1 MPENVYQEVSRV
13 VDEEV
18 KNVYREVSR
27 LVDEEVAKLMDRTNR
42 EVDRVVNR
50 ALGVAAPEGFDTR
63 HWQDR
68 LDALLATHRIP
79 GAVLAVLTD
88 GEIHELASGIL
99 HTGTGVEATTDSVF
113 QIGSISKGYT
123 AALAVLLADAGKL
136 DLDAPVANVLPD
148 FAVADAEAS
157 RTITPRQLL
166 NHTSGIEGDYVNDT
180 GRGDDCL
187 ARYVEAA
194 RNVGM
199 TNPPGATMSYSGTA
213 YNILGRIVEVVTGR
227 TWDEALKELLFTP
240 LGLGRTMTLPE
251 EVLRFRAAMGHMG
264 DPGED
269 PVPTP
274 LWNMLPRSAGPYGG
288 ISATAADVVRFARL
302 FVDGGTAPD
311 GTRVLSSAGVEAML
325 NREVEMPDEWF
336 LGAHWGLGWGLFEW
350 DGARGFGHD
359 GSTFGQ
365 LAYLRAIP
373 EKGLAI
379 ALLTNGGG
387 AAPKVYEALC
397 RELTAELAG
406 VTMPAFGPPEQP
418 PTVNTAPF
426 TGAYKREGFLMTIT
440 DRPSD
445 EGVLQL
451 TYEGADGLAGSFD
464 PLVWHLTPVSDSPAR
479 TVFAGR
485 RNEKDGWIPVVFYA
499 LADGSRYVHFGARAT
514 AKSAS

>member
-1 MPENVYQEVSRV
+1 MAENVYQEVSRV

-27 LVDEEVAKLMDRTNR
+27 LVDDEVAKLMERTNR

-50 ALGVAAPEGFDTR
+50 ALGVVAPSGFDAA
-63 HWQDR
+63 HWQARLDR
-68 LDALLATHRIP
+68 LLAAHRIP
-79 GAVLAVLTD
+79 GAALAVLAD

-123 AALAVLLADAGKL
+123 AALAVLLADAGRL
-136 DLDAPVANVLPD
+136 DLDAPVVDVLPD

-166 NHTSGIEGDYVNDT
+166 NHTSGIEGDFAEDT
-180 GRGDDCL
+180 GRDDDCL

-194 RNVGM
+194 RGIGM

-213 YNILGRIVEVVTGR
+213 YNILGRIIEVVTGK
-227 TWDEALKELLFTP
+227 TWDEALKELLLTP

-251 EVLRFRAAMGHMG
+251 EVLRFRAAMGHVG

-274 LWNMLPRSAGPYGG
+274 RWDMLPRSAGPYGG

-302 FVDGGTAPD
+302 FIDGGTAPD
-311 GTRVLSSAGVEAML
+311 GTRVLSPAAVAAML
-325 NREVEMPDEWF
+325 HREVEMPDQWF
-336 LGAHWGLGWGLFEW
+336 LGSHWGLGWGLFEW

-373 EKGLAI
+373 EKGFAI

-387 AAPKVYEALC
+387 AAPKVFETLC
-397 RELTAELAG
+397 RELTAEFAG
-406 VTMPAFGPPEQP
+406 VTMPAFGPPARP
-418 PTVNTAPF
+418 PVVDTAPF
-426 TGAYKREGFLMTIT
+426 TGTYKREGFLMTIT
-440 DRPSD
+440 DRDSA

-451 TYEGADGLAGSFD
+451 TYEGADGLAGTFE
-464 PLVWHLTPVSDSPAR
+464 PLVWNLTAVSDAPSK

-485 RNEKDGWIPVVFYA
+485 RNSLDGWIPVVFYV
-499 LADGSRYVHFGARAT
+499 LGDGSRYVHFGVRAT
-514 AKSAS
+514 GKSSG